1 MAPLSLGISAA
12 MSDSDM
18 ATGPKAIKA
27 RQAKEQLKRLSRDI
41 AEDMDGSRC
50 DDELACMYEKP
61 FDDLLGLVK
70 DIGKEVMTVK
80 SIATNN

>member
-12 MSDSDM
+12 MGDSDT

-27 RQAKEQLKRLSRDI
+27 RQAKEQLKRLSHEI

-61 FDDLLGLVK
+61 FDDLLDLVK
-70 DIGKEVMTVK
+70 EIGKEVMTVK
-80 SIATNN
+80 SIATNS